1 MYDIIF
7 IERLELKKMKKAN
20 KSVVIFLI
28 VMVLLSFTNLLNI
41 KIDGEVL
48 KLSGISVIVGV
59 IAYFV
64 TRKTNKTKDEGLNIK
79 TIFKDFKNNPKSILF
94 AILPFVTCI
103 LSTVIANKFIPE
115 FNDHVNNRASFA
127 ISGNLIKTILTL
139 AVLTLGEEIAWR
151 GFFQKQT
158 TKIIKFIPSIILTSL
173 LFALG
178 HFSAGSFIVV
188 AYDLLFV
195 FIDSVLF
202 GLIFKETDNAWCSW
216 IPHFLADILGV
227 LLII

>member
-1 MYDIIF
+1 
-7 IERLELKKMKKAN
+7 MKKAN

-28 VMVLLSFTNLLNI
+28 VIAILSLTNLLNI

-48 KLSGISVIVGV
+48 KLSGISVIIGV
-59 IAYFV
+59 VAFFV

-79 TIFKDFKNNPKSILF
+79 TIFKDFKDHPKSIIYAL
-94 AILPFVTCI
+94 LPFISVI
-103 LSTVIANKFIPE
+103 LCTVIVNKFIPD
-115 FNDHVNNRASFA
+115 FTDHLKNRINFA
-127 ISGNLIKTILTL
+127 TSTDLMRTILTM

-158 TKIIKFIPSIILTSL
+158 SKKIHYILSIIATSL

-178 HFSAGSFIVV
+178 HYSAGSFKIV

-195 FIDSVLF
+195 FIDSSLF
-202 GLIFKETDNAWCSW
+202 GLVFKETDNAWCSW
-216 IPHFLADILGV
+216 IPHFLADV
-227 LLII
+227 LALFLI

>member
-1 MYDIIF
+1 
-7 IERLELKKMKKAN
+7 MKKSN
-20 KSVVIFLI
+20 KIVIVFLI
-28 VMVLLSFTNLLNI
+28 VMILLSFASLLNF

-64 TRKTNKTKDEGLNIK
+64 TRKTNETKNEGFNIK
-79 TIFKDFKNNPKSILF
+79 TIFKDFKNHPKAILF
-94 AILPFVTCI
+94 AILPFVTCL

-115 FNDHVNNRASFA
+115 FNEHVNNRASFA
-127 ISGNLIKTILTL
+127 ISDNLMITILTM

-158 TKIIKFIPSIILTSL
+158 TRIIRFVPSIILTSL

-178 HFSAGSFIVV
+178 HFSTGSFVVV

-195 FIDSVLF
+195 FIDSTIF
-202 GLIFKETDNAWCSW
+202 SLIFKETDNAWCSW

>member
-1 MYDIIF
+1 
-7 IERLELKKMKKAN
+7 MKKTN
-20 KSVVIFLI
+20 KTVIVFLI
-28 VMVLLSFTNLLNI
+28 VMFLLSFTNLLNI

-48 KLSGISVIVGV
+48 KLSGISVIVGI

-64 TRKTNKTKDEGLNIK
+64 TRKTNKNKNEGLNIK
-79 TIFKDFKNNPKSILF
+79 TIFKDFKDHPKAIIY

-103 LSTVIANKFIPE
+103 LSTVIANKFLPE
-115 FNDHVNNRASFA
+115 FNEHVNNRASFA
-127 ISGNLIKTILTL
+127 ISEDLMKTILMM

-158 TKIIKFIPSIILTSL
+158 SKKMHYILSIIITSL
-173 LFALG
+173 LFAIG
-178 HFSAGSFIVV
+178 HYSAGTFAVV

-195 FIDSVLF
+195 FIDSSIF

>member
-1 MYDIIF
+1 
-7 IERLELKKMKKAN
+7 MKKIS
-20 KSVVIFLI
+20 KSVLIFLI
-28 VMVLLSFTNLLNI
+28 VMAILSFTNLLKI
-41 KIDGEVL
+41 KIDGDVL
-48 KLSGISVIVGV
+48 KLSGISVIVWV

-64 TRKTNKTKDEGLNIK
+64 TRKANKNKDEGLNIK
-79 TIFKDFKNNPKSILF
+79 TIFKDFKEHPKAIVF
-94 AILPFVTCI
+94 AILPFITCI
-103 LSTVIANKFIPE
+103 LSTVIANKFLPE
-115 FNDHVNNRASFA
+115 FNEHVNNRASFA
-127 ISGNLIKTILTL
+127 ISEDLIKTILL
-139 AVLTLGEEIAWR
+139 MAVLTLGEEIAWR

-178 HFSAGSFIVV
+178 HYSSGSFIVV

-195 FIDSVLF
+195 FIDSSLF
-202 GLIFKETDNAWCSW
+202 GLVFKETDNAWCSW

>member
-1 MYDIIF
+1 
-7 IERLELKKMKKAN
+7 MKKTN
-20 KSVVIFLI
+20 KSVIIFLI
-28 VMVLLSFTNLLNI
+28 VMIILSFANLLNI

-48 KLSGISVIVGV
+48 KLSGLSVIVGV

-64 TRKTNKTKDEGLNIK
+64 TRKTNKNKNEGLNIK
-79 TIFKDFKNNPKSILF
+79 TIFKDFKDHPKAIIF
-94 AILPFVTCI
+94 ALLPFATCI
-103 LSTVIANKFIPE
+103 LSTVIANKFLPE
-115 FNDHVNNRASFA
+115 FNEHVNNRASFA
-127 ISGNLIKTILTL
+127 ISEDLIKTILMM

-151 GFFQKQT
+151 GFFQKQA
-158 TKIIKFIPSIILTSL
+158 TKIIKYIPSLILTSL

-178 HFSAGSFIVV
+178 HFSAGSFMVV

-195 FIDSVLF
+195 FIDSSLF
-202 GLIFKETDNAWCSW
+202 GLVFKETDNAWCSW

>member
-1 MYDIIF
+1 
-7 IERLELKKMKKAN
+7 MKKIS
-20 KSVVIFLI
+20 KSVIVFLI
-28 VMVLLSFTNLLNI
+28 VMILLSFTNLLNI
-41 KIDGEVL
+41 QIDGEVL

-64 TRKTNKTKDEGLNIK
+64 TRKTNKTKYEGFNIK
-79 TIFKDFKNNPKSILF
+79 TIFIDFKNHPKAIVF
-94 AILPFVTCI
+94 AILPFITCI
-103 LSTVIANKFIPE
+103 LSTVIANRFLPE
-115 FNDHVNNRASFA
+115 FNEHVNNRASFA
-127 ISGNLIKTILTL
+127 ISGDLIKTILIM

-178 HFSAGSFIVV
+178 HFSAGSFAVV
-188 AYDLLFV
+188 TYDLLFV
-195 FIDSVLF
+195 FIDSTLF

-227 LLII
+227 LLLF

>member
-1 MYDIIF
+1 
-7 IERLELKKMKKAN
+7 MKKNN
-20 KSVVIFLI
+20 KTVIVFLI
-28 VMVLLSFTNLLNI
+28 VMFLLSFTNLLNI

-48 KLSGISVIVGV
+48 KLSGVSVIIGI

-64 TRKTNKTKDEGLNIK
+64 TRNTNKNKNEGLNIK
-79 TIFKDFKNNPKSILF
+79 TIFKDFKNHPKAIIYS
-94 AILPFVTCI
+94 ILPFVTCI
-103 LSTVIANKFIPE
+103 LSTVIANRFLPE
-115 FNDHVNNRASFA
+115 FNEHVNNRASFA
-127 ISGNLIKTILTL
+127 ISEDLTKTILMM

-178 HFSAGSFIVV
+178 HYSAGTFAVV

-195 FIDSVLF
+195 FIDSSLF

>member
-1 MYDIIF
+1 
-7 IERLELKKMKKAN
+7 MKKIS
-20 KSVVIFLI
+20 KSVIVFLI
-28 VMVLLSFTNLLNI
+28 VMILLSFTNLLNI
-41 KIDGEVL
+41 QIDGEVL

-64 TRKTNKTKDEGLNIK
+64 TRKTNKTKYEGFNIK
-79 TIFKDFKNNPKSILF
+79 TVFKDFKNHPKAIVF
-94 AILPFVTCI
+94 AILPFITCI
-103 LSTVIANKFIPE
+103 LSTVIANKFLPE
-115 FNDHVNNRASFA
+115 FNEHVNNRASFA
-127 ISGNLIKTILTL
+127 ISGDLIKTILIM

-178 HFSAGSFIVV
+178 HFSAGSFAVV

-195 FIDSVLF
+195 FIDSSLF

-227 LLII
+227 LLLF

>member
-1 MYDIIF
+1 
-7 IERLELKKMKKAN
+7 MKKNN
-20 KSVVIFLI
+20 KLVLVFLI

-64 TRKTNKTKDEGLNIK
+64 TRKTNKTKYEGFNIK
-79 TIFKDFKNNPKSILF
+79 TIFKDFKNNPRALLF

-115 FNDHVNNRASFA
+115 FNEHVNNRASFA
-127 ISGNLIKTILTL
+127 ISDNLMKTILTM

-178 HFSAGSFIVV
+178 HFSAGSFAIV

-195 FIDSVLF
+195 FIDSSLF

-227 LLII
+227 LLLF

>member
-1 MYDIIF
+1 
-7 IERLELKKMKKAN
+7 MKKNN
-20 KSVVIFLI
+20 KTVIVFLI
-28 VMVLLSFTNLLNI
+28 VMFLLSFTNLLNI

-48 KLSGISVIVGV
+48 KLSGLSVIVGV
-59 IAYFV
+59 VAYFV
-64 TRKTNKTKDEGLNIK
+64 TRKTNKNKDEGLNIK
-79 TIFKDFKNNPKSILF
+79 TIFKDFKDHPKAIIY

-103 LSTVIANKFIPE
+103 LSTVIANKFLPE
-115 FNDHVNNRASFA
+115 FNEHVNNRASFA
-127 ISGNLIKTILTL
+127 ISEDLMKTILMM

-158 TKIIKFIPSIILTSL
+158 SKKMHYILSIIITSL
-173 LFALG
+173 LFAIG
-178 HFSAGSFIVV
+178 HYSAGTFAVV

-195 FIDSVLF
+195 FIDSSIF

>member
-1 MYDIIF
+1 
-7 IERLELKKMKKAN
+7 MKKNN
-20 KSVVIFLI
+20 KLVLVFLI

-64 TRKTNKTKDEGLNIK
+64 TRKTNKAKYEGFNIK
-79 TIFKDFKNNPKSILF
+79 TIFKDFKNNPRALLF

-103 LSTVIANKFIPE
+103 LSTVIANIFLPE
-115 FNDHVNNRASFA
+115 FNEHVNNRASFA
-127 ISGNLIKTILTL
+127 ISDNLMKTILTM

-158 TKIIKFIPSIILTSL
+158 TKIIKFVPSIILTSL

-178 HFSAGSFIVV
+178 HYSSGSFVVV

-195 FIDSVLF
+195 FIDSTIF
-202 GLIFKETDNAWCSW
+202 SLIFKETDNAWCSW

>member
-1 MYDIIF
+1 
-7 IERLELKKMKKAN
+7 MKKNN
-20 KSVVIFLI
+20 KLVLVFLI

-48 KLSGISVIVGV
+48 KLSGISVIVGI

-64 TRKTNKTKDEGLNIK
+64 TRKTNKTKYEGFNIK
-79 TIFKDFKNNPKSILF
+79 TIFKDFKNNPRAILF

-115 FNDHVNNRASFA
+115 FNEHVNNRASFA
-127 ISGNLIKTILTL
+127 ISDNLMKTILIM

-158 TKIIKFIPSIILTSL
+158 TKIIKFVPSIILTSL

-178 HFSAGSFIVV
+178 HFSTGSFVVV

-195 FIDSVLF
+195 FIDSTIF
-202 GLIFKETDNAWCSW
+202 SLIFKETDNAWCSW

>member
-1 MYDIIF
+1 
-7 IERLELKKMKKAN
+7 MKKNN
-20 KSVVIFLI
+20 KLVLVFLI

-64 TRKTNKTKDEGLNIK
+64 TRKTNKTKYEGFNIK
-79 TIFKDFKNNPKSILF
+79 TIFKDFKNNPRALLF

-115 FNDHVNNRASFA
+115 FNEHVNNRASFA
-127 ISGNLIKTILTL
+127 ISDNLMKTILTM

-158 TKIIKFIPSIILTSL
+158 TKIIKFVPSIILTSF

-178 HFSAGSFIVV
+178 HFSTGSFVVV

-195 FIDSVLF
+195 FIDSTIF
-202 GLIFKETDNAWCSW
+202 SLIFKETDNVWCSW

>member
-1 MYDIIF
+1 
-7 IERLELKKMKKAN
+7 MKKSS
-20 KSVVIFLI
+20 KSVIVFLI
-28 VMVLLSFTNLLNI
+28 VMILLSFTNLLNI
-41 KIDGEVL
+41 KIDGEIL
-48 KLSGISVIVGV
+48 NLSGLSVIVGV
-59 IAYFV
+59 VAYFV
-64 TRKTNKTKDEGLNIK
+64 TRKTNKTKYEGFNIK
-79 TIFKDFKNNPKSILF
+79 TIFKDFKEHPKAIVF
-94 AILPFVTCI
+94 AILPFITCI
-103 LSTVIANKFIPE
+103 LSTVIANKFLPE
-115 FNDHVNNRASFA
+115 FNEHVNNRASFA
-127 ISGNLIKTILTL
+127 ISGDLIKTILIM

-178 HFSAGSFIVV
+178 HFSAGSFAIV

-195 FIDSVLF
+195 FIDSSLF

-227 LLII
+227 LLLF

>member
-1 MYDIIF
+1 
-7 IERLELKKMKKAN
+7 MKKIS
-20 KSVVIFLI
+20 KSVIIFLI
-28 VMVLLSFTNLLNI
+28 VMILLSFTNLLNI
-41 KIDGEVL
+41 KVDGEVL

-59 IAYFV
+59 VAYFV
-64 TRKTNKTKDEGLNIK
+64 TRKTNKTKYEGFNIK
-79 TIFKDFKNNPKSILF
+79 TIFKDFKEHPKAIVF
-94 AILPFVTCI
+94 AILPFITCI
-103 LSTVIANKFIPE
+103 LSTVIANKFLPE
-115 FNDHVNNRASFA
+115 FNEHVNNRASFA
-127 ISGNLIKTILTL
+127 ISGDLIKTILIM

-173 LFALG
+173 LFSLG
-178 HFSAGSFIVV
+178 HFSAGSFAVV

-195 FIDSVLF
+195 FIDSSLF

>member
-1 MYDIIF
+1 
-7 IERLELKKMKKAN
+7 MKKIS
-20 KSVVIFLI
+20 KSVIIFLI
-28 VMVLLSFTNLLNI
+28 VMILLSFTNLLNI
-41 KIDGEVL
+41 KVDGEVL

-59 IAYFV
+59 VAYFV
-64 TRKTNKTKDEGLNIK
+64 TRKTNKTKYEGFNIK
-79 TIFKDFKNNPKSILF
+79 TIFKDFKEHPKAIVF
-94 AILPFVTCI
+94 AILPFITCI
-103 LSTVIANKFIPE
+103 LSTVIANKFLPE
-115 FNDHVNNRASFA
+115 FNEHVNNRASFA
-127 ISGNLIKTILTL
+127 ISGDLIKTILIM

-151 GFFQKQT
+151 GFFQKPT

-173 LFALG
+173 LFSLG
-178 HFSAGSFIVV
+178 HFSAGSFAVV

-195 FIDSVLF
+195 FIDSSLF

>member
-1 MYDIIF
+1 
-7 IERLELKKMKKAN
+7 MKKNN
-20 KSVVIFLI
+20 KLVLVFLI

-64 TRKTNKTKDEGLNIK
+64 TRKTNKTKYEGFNIK
-79 TIFKDFKNNPKSILF
+79 TIFKDFKNNPRAILF

-115 FNDHVNNRASFA
+115 FNEHVNNRASFA
-127 ISGNLIKTILTL
+127 ISDNLMKTILTM

-158 TKIIKFIPSIILTSL
+158 TKIIKFVPSIILTSL

-178 HFSAGSFIVV
+178 HFSAGSFVV
-188 AYDLLFV
+188 VTYDLLFV
-195 FIDSVLF
+195 FIDSTIF
-202 GLIFKETDNAWCSW
+202 SLIFKETDNAWCSW

>member
-1 MYDIIF
+1 
-7 IERLELKKMKKAN
+7 MKKNN
-20 KSVVIFLI
+20 KLVLVFLI

-64 TRKTNKTKDEGLNIK
+64 TRKTNKTKYEGFNIK
-79 TIFKDFKNNPKSILF
+79 TIFKDFKNNPRALLF

-115 FNDHVNNRASFA
+115 FNEHVNNRASFA
-127 ISGNLIKTILTL
+127 ISDNLMKTILTM

-158 TKIIKFIPSIILTSL
+158 TKIIKFVPSIILTSL

-178 HFSAGSFIVV
+178 HFSTGSFVVV

-195 FIDSVLF
+195 FIDSTIF
-202 GLIFKETDNAWCSW
+202 SLIFKETDNAWCSW

>member
-1 MYDIIF
+1 
-7 IERLELKKMKKAN
+7 MKKIS
-20 KSVVIFLI
+20 KSVMIFLI
-28 VMVLLSFTNLLNI
+28 VMIVLSLSNLLNI

-48 KLSGISVIVGV
+48 KLSGLSVIVGV

-64 TRKTNKTKDEGLNIK
+64 TRKTNKTKDEGFNIK
-79 TIFKDFKNNPKSILF
+79 TIFRDYKKHPKAIAFS
-94 AILPFVTCI
+94 ILPFVTCI
-103 LSTVIANKFIPE
+103 LSTVIANKFLPE
-115 FNDHVNNRASFA
+115 FNEHVNNRASFA
-127 ISGNLIKTILTL
+127 ISKDLIKTILTF

-151 GFFQKQT
+151 AFFQKQT
-158 TKIIKFIPSIILTSL
+158 TKMIKFIPSVILTSL

-188 AYDLLFV
+188 AYDLLSV
-195 FIDSVLF
+195 FIDSSLF

>member
-1 MYDIIF
+1 
-7 IERLELKKMKKAN
+7 MKKNN
-20 KSVVIFLI
+20 KTVIIFLI
-28 VMVLLSFTNLLNI
+28 VMILLSFTNLLNI

-48 KLSGISVIVGV
+48 KLSGISVIVGI

-64 TRKTNKTKDEGLNIK
+64 TRKTNKNKDEGLNIK
-79 TIFKDFKNNPKSILF
+79 TIFNDFKDHPKAIIYS
-94 AILPFVTCI
+94 ILPFVTCI
-103 LSTVIANKFIPE
+103 LSTVIANKFLPE
-115 FNDHVNNRASFA
+115 FNEHLNNRASFA
-127 ISGNLIKTILTL
+127 ISNDFIKTILMM

-158 TKIIKFIPSIILTSL
+158 TKIIKFVPSLVLTSL

-178 HFSAGSFIVV
+178 HYSAGSFAVV

-195 FIDSVLF
+195 FIDSSIF

>member
-1 MYDIIF
+1 
-7 IERLELKKMKKAN
+7 
-20 KSVVIFLI
+20 
-28 VMVLLSFTNLLNI
+28 MVLLSFTNLLNI
-41 KIDGEVL
+41 KIDGDVL

-64 TRKTNKTKDEGLNIK
+64 TRKTNKTKYEGFNIK
-79 TIFKDFKNNPKSILF
+79 TIFKDFKNNPRALLF

-115 FNDHVNNRASFA
+115 FNEHVNNRASFA
-127 ISGNLIKTILTL
+127 ISDNLMKTILTM

-158 TKIIKFIPSIILTSL
+158 TKIIKFVPSIILTSL

-178 HFSAGSFIVV
+178 HFSTGSFVVV

-195 FIDSVLF
+195 FIDSTIF
-202 GLIFKETDNAWCSW
+202 SLIFKETDNAWCSW

>member
-1 MYDIIF
+1 
-7 IERLELKKMKKAN
+7 MKKIS
-20 KSVVIFLI
+20 KSVLIFLI
-28 VMVLLSFTNLLNI
+28 VMAILSFTNLLNI
-41 KIDGEVL
+41 KIDGDVL

-64 TRKTNKTKDEGLNIK
+64 TRKANKNKDEGLNIK
-79 TIFKDFKNNPKSILF
+79 TIFKDFKEHPKAIVF
-94 AILPFVTCI
+94 AILPFITCI
-103 LSTVIANKFIPE
+103 LSTVIANKFLPE
-115 FNDHVNNRASFA
+115 FNEHVNNRASFA
-127 ISGNLIKTILTL
+127 ISEDLIKTILL
-139 AVLTLGEEIAWR
+139 MAVLTLGEEIAWR

-178 HFSAGSFIVV
+178 HYSSGSFIVV

-195 FIDSVLF
+195 FIDSSLF
-202 GLIFKETDNAWCSW
+202 GLVFKETDNVWCSW

>member
-1 MYDIIF
+1 
-7 IERLELKKMKKAN
+7 MKKIS
-20 KSVVIFLI
+20 KSVMIFLI
-28 VMVLLSFTNLLNI
+28 VMIVLSLSNLLNI

-48 KLSGISVIVGV
+48 KLSGLSVIVGV

-64 TRKTNKTKDEGLNIK
+64 TRKTNKTKDEGFNIK
-79 TIFKDFKNNPKSILF
+79 TIFRDYKKHPKAIAFS
-94 AILPFVTCI
+94 ILPFVTCI
-103 LSTVIANKFIPE
+103 LSTVIANKFLPE
-115 FNDHVNNRASFA
+115 FNEHVNNRASFA
-127 ISGNLIKTILTL
+127 ISKDLIKTILTF

-151 GFFQKQT
+151 AFFQKQT
-158 TKIIKFIPSIILTSL
+158 TKMIKFIPSVILTSL

-195 FIDSVLF
+195 FIDSSLF

>member
-1 MYDIIF
+1 
-7 IERLELKKMKKAN
+7 MKKSS
-20 KSVVIFLI
+20 KSVIVFLI
-28 VMVLLSFTNLLNI
+28 VMILLSFTNLLNI
-41 KIDGEVL
+41 KIDGEIL
-48 KLSGISVIVGV
+48 NLSGLSVIVGV
-59 IAYFV
+59 VAYFV
-64 TRKTNKTKDEGLNIK
+64 TRKTNKTKYEGFNIK
-79 TIFKDFKNNPKSILF
+79 TIFKDFKEHPKVIVF
-94 AILPFVTCI
+94 AILPFITCI
-103 LSTVIANKFIPE
+103 LSTVIANKFLPE
-115 FNDHVNNRASFA
+115 FNEHVNNRASFA
-127 ISGNLIKTILTL
+127 ISGDLIKTILIM

-178 HFSAGSFIVV
+178 HFSAGSFAIV

-195 FIDSVLF
+195 FIDSSLF

-227 LLII
+227 LLLF

>member
-1 MYDIIF
+1 
-7 IERLELKKMKKAN
+7 MKKTN
-20 KSVVIFLI
+20 KTVIVFLI
-28 VMVLLSFTNLLNI
+28 VMFLLSFTNLLNI

-48 KLSGISVIVGV
+48 KLSGISVIVGI

-64 TRKTNKTKDEGLNIK
+64 TRKTNKNKNEGLNIK
-79 TIFKDFKNNPKSILF
+79 TIFKDFKDHPKAIIY

-103 LSTVIANKFIPE
+103 LSTVIANKFLPE
-115 FNDHVNNRASFA
+115 FNEHVNNRASFA
-127 ISGNLIKTILTL
+127 ISEDFMKTILMM

-158 TKIIKFIPSIILTSL
+158 SKKMHYISSIIITSL
-173 LFALG
+173 LFAIG
-178 HFSAGSFIVV
+178 HYSAGTFAVV

-195 FIDSVLF
+195 FIDSSIF